1 MEIHS
6 SGKSGS
12 LSRIPDLAVVSGIES
27 PRELSSGKRALCK
40 SHLIGTI
47 ALEAYRHNTCVLIG
61 RCRNKLSPVPE
72 CVYPRRKRKDLLTLV
87 ASLEHLSP
95 LYRQELS
102 TILPE
107 AFQPGGPSTAAN
119 EEYHRLFESVAQVI
133 RILSNTSAVVLIL
146 EDLHWA
152 DDKTLELMAFLSRR
166 IKTAR
171 VLFIGTAQEEELESA
186 PKRRITQ
193 DLEHE
198 DRLSSM
204 RLSSLSSAETA
215 ELVKRLARV
224 GITKTYSID
233 WPNRYGQSVRA
244 IHFLLWRCCAIFK
257 KRKHHQLWI
266 LEMHLCLSEFEIYSS
281 GGSND

>member
-27 PRELSSGKRALCK
+27 PIELSSGKRALCK

-171 VLFIGTAQEEELESA
+171 YYSSELLRRRSWKALLNSA
-186 PKRRITQ
+186 VSRRIW
-193 DLEHE
+193 
-198 DRLSSM
+198 S
-204 RLSSLSSAETA
+204 
-215 ELVKRLARV
+215 
-224 GITKTYSID
+224 TKTACLVCVYPVSLALKQ
-233 WPNRYGQSVRA
+233 PN
-244 IHFLLWRCCAIFK
+244 
-257 KRKHHQLWI
+257 
-266 LEMHLCLSEFEIYSS
+266 
-281 GGSND
+281 